1 MFKNYK
7 EKGANMGK
15 VLDPGGSRTGIVRT
29 DSKNV
34 TQSSGIKQLPRN
46 KTIIA

>member
-7 EKGANMGK
+7 EKRVTKGG
-15 VLDPGGSRTGIVRT
+15 VLDPGGFRTGTVRA
-29 DSKNV
+29 DFKNV
-34 TQSSGIKQLPRN
+34 MQSSSIKQLPYN